1 MITTSVDTLDGDPPP
16 LAAESVNQLVAAV
29 LSGEGTSDGRVQVV
43 FSNDEQLRDLQHRF
57 FNRDTSTDVI
67 AFNLNEPGETLEG
80 EIYISL
86 ERARVNSRDYS
97 EPYERELRRL
107 IAHGSL
113 HLLGYEDDTRKAK
126 ARMHIL
132 EDRYLEV
139 FEPAQGS

>member
-16 LAAESVNQLVAAV
+16 LAIESVNHLVAAV
-29 LSGEGTSDGRVQVV
+29 LTGEGTSDARVQVV
-43 FSNDEQLRDLQHRF
+43 FSNDEQLRDLQRRF
-57 FNRDTSTDVI
+57 FSRDNATDVI
-67 AFNLNEPGETLEG
+67 AFNLNEPGDTLEG

-86 ERARVNSRDYS
+86 ERARVNSRDYN

-126 ARMHIL
+126 AQMHLL

-139 FEPAQGS
+139 FEPAQGL